1 MYGGMLMFS
10 DDRFQQKIA
19 QCVVRDRDGWQMDDD
34 MKKHGYI
41 EIDVEILTDE
51 SSPQTDAFSTF
62 QSMFGK
68 PIVILESKCY
78 YEAYY
83 HILKQLQAIKM
94 IPFKECIVDAN
105 PKAIQM
111 PDYLK
116 DIYELDYIIDKKVK
130 AYTLDHYQEK
140 AFRTAFSTNISLI

>member
-1 MYGGMLMFS
+1 
-10 DDRFQQKIA
+10 
-19 QCVVRDRDGWQMDDD
+19 
-34 MKKHGYI
+34 
-41 EIDVEILTDE
+41 
-51 SSPQTDAFSTF
+51 
-62 QSMFGK
+62 
-68 PIVILESKCY
+68 
-78 YEAYY
+78 
-83 HILKQLQAIKM
+83 M

-140 AFRTAFSTNISLI
+140 AFRTAFSTNISLIQGPPGTGKTYIGEKIA